1 MQAEHLAL
9 SRWWLRQVP
18 MEASLYFGGQ
28 TTRVHTCY
36 SSLLPVYV
44 SDIGYWG
51 AWVAQSVKHL
61 PLAQV
66 MISESWDQALRQAPC
81 SEGSLLLPL
90 PLPLPIT
97 CSPSL
102 SLSNK

>member
-66 MISESWDQALRQAPC
+66 MISESWDQALRQA
-81 SEGSLLLPL
+81 SLLRGEPASS
-90 PLPLPIT
+90 
-97 CSPSL
+97 SPSAPPHHMFSL
-102 SLSNK
+102 SLSL